1 MTSSIQQPVSPQN
14 GRAFDFKPEL
24 IALSKTWKPKA
35 KQGRLRRMVMVWL
48 ALAVIV
54 IFFMLPIAYLVS
66 TSFKSPVDVV
76 EGNFFPSQIEA
87 ENWSIAFTRI
97 PLWSFIV
104 NSIQAAALSVFVTLG
119 VTVMATYAMMKLE
132 VGKSFLPDLILASYV
147 APPIIALIP
156 LFILMQKLGLLNST
170 AGMVL
175 IYGLMNVPV
184 AFWLMRNF
192 VLQVPRA
199 LDEAAWLDG
208 ASYFRTLMTVTV
220 PLLYPAM
227 IATGLICFILAF
239 NELLFAQAMTFDENS
254 RTLPVGISLFQG
266 ERRVNFGHMA
276 AASSAGIIPVYFI
289 ALFCQKWLIGGLT
302 QGGVK

>member
-1 MTSSIQQPVSPQN
+1 MNVHVEQPTSRQN
-14 GRAFDFKPEL
+14 GEVHSFNPDLVR
-24 IALSKTWKPKA
+24 LSKTWRPKA
-35 KQGRLRRMVMVWL
+35 KEGRLRKMILVWI
-48 ALAVIV
+48 ALAVV
-54 IFFMLPIAYLVS
+54 VVFFMLPIAYLVS

-76 EGNFFPSQIEA
+76 DGTFFPNELEY
-87 ENWSIAFTRI
+87 ENWPRAFAQV
-97 PLWSFIV
+97 PLWYFMR
-104 NSIQAAALSVFVTLG
+104 NSILAASFSVFVTLG
-119 VTVMATYAMMKLE
+119 VAVMATYAMLKLE
-132 VGKSFLPDLILASYV
+132 VGKTFLPDIILASYV
-147 APPIIALIP
+147 APPIVALIP
-156 LFILMQKLGLLNST
+156 MFVLMQKLGLLNSI
-170 AGMVL
+170 AGLVL

-184 AFWLMRNF
+184 AFWLMRSF

-208 ASYFRTLMTVTV
+208 ASYFRTFVSVIL

-227 IATGLICFILAF
+227 IATGLICFILSF
-239 NELLFAQAMTFDENS
+239 NELLFAQAMTFDADS

-266 ERRVNFGHMA
+266 ERRVNFGQMA

>member
-1 MTSSIQQPVSPQN
+1 MTKSFEQPASPQN
-14 GRAFDFKPEL
+14 GKDFAFKPEL
-24 IALSKTWKPKA
+24 IALSKSWKPKA
-35 KQGRLRRMVMVWL
+35 EEGRLRRMIFVWFAL
-48 ALAVIV
+48 ALIV

-76 EGNFFPSQIEA
+76 AGNFFPEKTEA

-97 PLWSFIV
+97 PLWSFMV
-104 NSIQAAALSVFVTLG
+104 NSMQAAALSVFVTLG
-119 VTVMATYAMMKLE
+119 VTIMATYAMMKLE
-132 VGKSFLPDLILASYV
+132 VGKSFMPDLILASYV

-175 IYGLMNVPV
+175 VYGLMNVPV
-184 AFWLMRNF
+184 AFWLMRSF
-192 VLQVPRA
+192 VLQIPKA

-208 ASYFRTLMTVTV
+208 ASYFKTLMKVTV

-239 NELLFAQAMTFDENS
+239 NELLFAQAMTFDESS

>member
-1 MTSSIQQPVSPQN
+1 MTTPAQQPVSPEN
-14 GRAFDFKPEL
+14 GREFDFKPEL
-24 IALSKTWKPKA
+24 IALSKSWTPKA
-35 KQGRLRRMVMVWL
+35 REGVWRRRILVWL
-48 ALAVIV
+48 ALSAIV

-66 TSFKSPVDVV
+66 TSFKTPVDVV
-76 EGNFFPSQIEA
+76 EGNFLPTELEA
-87 ENWSIAFTRI
+87 ENWVVAFTRI
-97 PLWSFIV
+97 PLWSFML

-119 VTVMATYAMMKLE
+119 VAVMATYAMLKLE
-132 VGKSFLPDLILASYV
+132 VGKSFLPDMILASYV

-156 LFILMQKLGLLNST
+156 LFILMQSLGLLNTT

-184 AFWLMRNF
+184 AFWLMRSY
-192 VLQVPRA
+192 VLQVPKA

-208 ASYFRTLMTVTV
+208 AGYFRTLLTVTV

-254 RTLPVGISLFQG
+254 RTLTVGISLFQG

-289 ALFCQKWLIGGLT
+289 ALLCQKWLIGGLT

>member
-1 MTSSIQQPVSPQN
+1 MTTPPIQPASPQN
-14 GRAFDFKPEL
+14 GKEFDFRPEL

-35 KQGRLRRMVMVWL
+35 EEGRLRRMILVWL
-48 ALAVIV
+48 VLFLLI
-54 IFFMLPIAYLVS
+54 IFFLLPIAYLVS

-76 EGNFFPSQIEA
+76 KGNFFPTSMEVD
-87 ENWSIAFTRI
+87 NWNVAFTRI
-97 PLWSFIV
+97 PLLSFMI
-104 NSIQAAALSVFVTLG
+104 NSVQAAALSVFVTLG
-119 VTVMATYAMMKLE
+119 VAVLATYAMLKL
-132 VGKSFLPDLILASYV
+132 GAGRSFLPDLVLASYV
-147 APPIIALIP
+147 APPIVALIP
-156 LFILMQKLGLLNST
+156 LFFLLQRLGLLNTT

-175 IYGLMNVPV
+175 VYGLMNVPV
-184 AFWLMRNF
+184 AFWLMRSF
-192 VLQVPRA
+192 VLQIPRS

-208 ASYFRTLMTVTV
+208 ASYFRTLITVNL

-227 IATGLICFILAF
+227 IATGLICFILSF
-239 NELLFAQAMTFDENS
+239 NELLFAQAMTFGENS

-266 ERRVNFGHMA
+266 ERRINFGHMA

>member
-1 MTSSIQQPVSPQN
+1 MNMHTDQPVSPQN
-14 GRAFDFKPEL
+14 GETFDFKPEL
-24 IALSKTWKPKA
+24 VRLSKTWTPK
-35 KQGRLRRMVMVWL
+35 KEEGKLRKMILVWI

-54 IFFMLPIAYLVS
+54 VFFMLPIAYLVS

-76 EGNFFPSQIEA
+76 DGTFLPNSAEV
-87 ENWSIAFTRI
+87 ENWPRAFAQV
-97 PLWSFIV
+97 PLWSFMR
-104 NSIQAAALSVFVTLG
+104 NSILAAAFSVFVTLG
-119 VTVMATYAMMKLE
+119 VAVMATYAMMKLE
-132 VGKSFLPDLILASYV
+132 VGKSFLPDMILASYV

-156 LFILMQKLGLLNST
+156 MFILMQKLGLLNSIT
-170 AGMVL
+170 GMVL

-184 AFWLMRNF
+184 AFWLLRSF
-192 VLQVPRA
+192 VLQVPKA

-208 ASYFRTLMTVTV
+208 ASYFRTFIKVTI

-227 IATGLICFILAF
+227 IATGLICFILSF
-239 NELLFAQAMTFDENS
+239 NELLFAQAMTFDADS

-266 ERRVNFGHMA
+266 ERRVNFGQMA

>member
-1 MTSSIQQPVSPQN
+1 MRTTIQQPNSPQN
-14 GRAFDFKPEL
+14 GETFQFKPEL
-24 IALSKTWKPKA
+24 LTLSRTWKPKA
-35 KQGRLRRMVMVWL
+35 EEGRLRKMIFVWI

-54 IFFMLPIAYLVS
+54 IFFMLPIAYLFS

-76 EGNFFPSQIEA
+76 DGSFFPNAVEA
-87 ENWSIAFTRI
+87 ENWPRAFAQV
-97 PLWSFIV
+97 PLWSFMR
-104 NSIQAAALSVFVTLG
+104 NSILAAAFSVFVTLG
-119 VTVMATYAMMKLE
+119 VAVMATYAMLKLE
-132 VGKSFLPDLILASYV
+132 VGKSFLPDMILASYV

-156 LFILMQKLGLLNST
+156 MFVLMQKLGLLNSI

-184 AFWLMRNF
+184 AFWLMRSF
-192 VLQVPRA
+192 VLQVPKA

-208 ASYFRTLMTVTV
+208 ASYFKTFFRVTL

-227 IATGLICFILAF
+227 IATGLICFILSF
-239 NELLFAQAMTFDENS
+239 NELLFAQAMTFDSDS

-266 ERRVNFGHMA
+266 ERRVNFGQMA